1 MMTQAMGKSD
11 EQARAATKGSNI
23 RAADQR
29 PAGAVGPERGHT
41 ALRARRTGLSA
52 SQRVVQQLCDLATCY
67 GIDDGGAI
75 RIDLHLTQDDLASL
89 SGTTRE
95 TVNRVLSNLR
105 DQGLIRVERARVSV
119 LKMQQ
124 LEDARE

>member
-1 MMTQAMGKSD
+1 MPS
-11 EQARAATKGSNI
+11 RWLIS
-23 RAADQR
+23 R
-29 PAGAVGPERGHT
+29 
-41 ALRARRTGLSA
+41 LRSA
-52 SQRVVQQLCDLATCY
+52 WCASCCDLATQLWHTQM
-67 GIDDGGAI
+67 AE
-75 RIDLHLTQDDLASL
+75 RSHIDLHLTQDDLASL

-124 LEDARE
+124 LEDTRE

>member
-1 MMTQAMGKSD
+1 MNSIRNRSPFVILILINVYFLVAGNFST
-11 EQARAATKGSNI
+11 RAAEKD
-23 RAADQR
+23 AAAKDLEKLQ
-29 PAGAVGPERGHT
+29 GEWVM
-41 ALRARRTGLSA
+41 LSGLA
-52 SQRVVQQLCDLATCY
+52 
-67 GIDDGGAI
+67 DGGAV

-95 TVNRVLSNLR
+95 TVNRVLSSLR

-124 LEDARE
+124 LEDTRD